1 VAALVDSSPAAL
13 DTLNELAAALND
25 DPNFAATMTAELS
38 KKMDKASNGADI
50 PDVAAFLNNLG
61 LKEAA
66 KRAVGTGAGQIPD
79 MSFFSLAMGQ
89 TGYQKL
95 PSGMI
100 IQWGTV
106 AMDGNGNAFATLPTA
121 FPSSI
126 HGGLGSEG
134 SPSGWTANSCVVVA
148 VDIAQSSKTV
158 VALRGRS
165 IVGANG
171 PNVNVSGV
179 AARYFVWGY

>member
-1 VAALVDSSPAAL
+1 
-13 DTLNELAAALND
+13 
-25 DPNFAATMTAELS
+25 MTKS
-38 KKMDKASNGADI
+38 FADI
-50 PDVAAFLNNLG
+50 KNLNPQKVG